1 MKKTYQGINLLRISL
16 ILVMIASFLIIIRFD
31 IVILI
36 SEFVSILA
44 FVLELIGI
52 IKLTKQNKRF
62 LAVLIL
68 LSISLTL
75 SFSNGSM
82 YTIKYIALNQ
92 SFPNKE
98 TFIALLNYLII
109 SFASIVSVITVIIN
123 FNIARGLKELSSV
136 DRTKNYAIIIII
148 INLIVF
154 SIAGIFDVMNVVK
167 DTITLAIS
175 STIFNFIGN
184 LLLLELLSRLKK
196 EYATNLILS
205 KNA

>member
-52 IKLTKQNKRF
+52 IKLIKQNKRF

-98 TFIALLNYLII
+98 KFIALLNYLII

-205 KNA
+205 RNA

>member
-92 SFPNKE
+92 SFPNKAK
-98 TFIALLNYLII
+98 FIALLNYLII

-205 KNA
+205 RNA

>member
-52 IKLTKQNKRF
+52 FKLTKQNKRF

-92 SFPNKE
+92 SFPNKAK
-98 TFIALLNYLII
+98 FIALLNYLII

-205 KNA
+205 RNA